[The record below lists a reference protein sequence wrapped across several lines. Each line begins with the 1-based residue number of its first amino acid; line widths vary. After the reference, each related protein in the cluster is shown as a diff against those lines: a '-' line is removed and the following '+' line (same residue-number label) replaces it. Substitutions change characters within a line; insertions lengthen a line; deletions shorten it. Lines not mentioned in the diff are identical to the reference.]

1 MEENMNGS
9 TGTIRIF
16 LNDDTVYEAPCSEHE
31 YVTAMKNLG
40 AVEREVYVNNIL
52 RGVYLTTGFRAPA
65 GMIALEFNNTN
76 NILSVYHG
84 DIKRIYWEANI

>member
-1 MEENMNGS
+1 MNGS
-9 TGTIRIF
+9 TGTIHIF
-16 LNDDTVYEAPCSEHE
+16 LSDDTSYEAPCSEHE

-52 RGVYLTTGFRAPA
+52 RDFYLTTGLRPPC
-65 GMIALEFNNTN
+65 GMTALEFNTKR
-76 NILSVYHG
+76 NIIAVYHG